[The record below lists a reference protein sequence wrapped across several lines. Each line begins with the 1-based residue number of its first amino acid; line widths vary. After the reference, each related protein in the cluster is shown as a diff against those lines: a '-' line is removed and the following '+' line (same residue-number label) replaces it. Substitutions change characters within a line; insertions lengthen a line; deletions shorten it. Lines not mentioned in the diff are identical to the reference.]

1 MELHCVEI
9 DQRLKGKLWVCNVEF
24 SVDLLLDL
32 LPMVLFEGVITEGND
47 NGHGTFEGVNLLF
60 ESSLDGIVVQVLLKS
75 YTNLGIVVSLLCNF
89 FGLDVIELSLDPDF
103 LELLP
108 LLEGAPHNTTEL

>member
-1 MELHCVEI
+1 MILHGVEI
-9 DQRLKGKLWVCNVEF
+9 DQGLKGELWVRYVEF

-32 LPMVLFEGVITEGND
+32 LPMVLFEGVVTKGNH
-47 NGHGTFEGVNLLF
+47 NGHGTFEGVNLVL
-60 ESSLDGIVVQVLLKS
+60 ESSLDGVIVEVLLES

-89 FGLDVIELSLDPDF
+89 FGLDVVELSLDPDF

-108 LLEGAPHNTTEL
+108 LLEGAPHNTAEL

>member
-1 MELHCVEI
+1 
-9 DQRLKGKLWVCNVEF
+9 
-24 SVDLLLDL
+24 
-32 LPMVLFEGVITEGND
+32 
-47 NGHGTFEGVNLLF
+47 
-60 ESSLDGIVVQVLLKS
+60 LDGVVVQVLLKS

-89 FGLDVIELSLDPDF
+89 FGLDVVELSLDPDF